1 MEMSSVATAKV
12 SEDRELLNELKQASP
27 TSHINAVGLFFDEA
41 KGPIESLAD
50 RVRAASKDGKTKLE
64 GIPELKIV
72 TYLELAGMTVVS
84 GSAEAIA
91 KALELDCVRG
101 ATKGDR
107 PIFRGAIRE

>member
-12 SEDRELLNELKQASP
+12 SDDRELLNELRQASP
-27 TSHINAVGLFFDEA
+27 NSRINNISLWIDGG

-50 RVRAASKDGKTKLE
+50 RVRAASQDGKTKLE
-64 GIPELKIV
+64 AIPDLKIV

-91 KALELDCVRG
+91 KALELDCVSG
-101 ATKGDR
+101 ATRGDR
-107 PIFRGAIRE
+107 PIFQGASRQ